1 MRWASVALPGVVLC
15 ALPCTC
21 SMTGF
26 RSMNTCVAAHAIN
39 GFGSDIMLILPNND
53 AYCDL
58 CDLIS
63 ATCKIRCTCIESHA
77 VKTCCTSILAVCS
90 FMYQKCCILA
100 FCPGRYQKCCILAC
114 CPGRYQKCCITGLLS
129 GHVLEVL
136 YTGLLCGQ
144 VSEVL
149 YTGLLF
155 VHVRSAVYC
164 FLFVHVSEILY
175 T

>member
-1 MRWASVALPGVVLC
+1 MRWASVALPGVALC

-63 ATCKIRCTCIESHA
+63 ATCKIRCSCIESHA
-77 VKTCCTSILAVCS
+77 VKTCCILTVRSCIRSALYWPAVRAGIRS
-90 FMYQKCCILA
+90 AVYWSAVWAGI
-100 FCPGRYQKCCILAC
+100 R
-114 CPGRYQKCCITGLLS
+114 
-129 GHVLEVL
+129 
-136 YTGLLCGQ
+136 
-144 VSEVL
+144 EVL

-155 VHVRSAVYC
+155 VHVRNAV
-164 FLFVHVSEILY
+164 FVHVSEVLY